1 MSEPWRQ
8 PLQPLRHLQ
17 NNILI
22 TIFCLGLY
30 IKDFEVL
37 GQQRLV
43 IGELQVLKIATHEQ
57 ILLTLPSPQ
66 NDVTLIA
73 ISIFINPI

>member
-1 MSEPWRQ
+1 M
-8 PLQPLRHLQ
+8 LRKMLNHFD
-17 NNILI
+17 
-22 TIFCLGLY
+22 IFQKNKQKY
-30 IKDFEVL
+30 HV
-37 GQQRLV
+37 RTMASTV
-43 IGELQVLKIATHEQ
+43 IGELQVLKIVTHEQ